1 LKKFNFFLALFCLAN
16 VISISSCFE
25 PPHQC
30 DIGASPFSCDT
41 VIDTNPKLGSYTVTE
56 TSGSTTL
63 NESGTTD
70 TITVVLSKRKPT
82 SNVIVDI
89 SSSDTGEVTVSPSSL
104 TFSSSNYDTA
114 QTVTLTGVNDNVD
127 DGNIVSVISFGFN
140 QSSDDGFRYL
150 DNKTVNATTID
161 DDTLGIAV
169 TETNGSTDPQEADT
183 DELDIT
189 LSSEPLAD
197 VTLSVASS
205 DTTEV
210 TVSPSSLTFSSGN
223 YTTAQRVT
231 LTAVQDA
238 LIDGDTTPTV
248 TFSVSSTADAGYS
261 ALADEVFTAT
271 IYDSLLIQDVNEI
284 ALGETQSCYVD
295 NDANKTMY
303 CWGGDNCF
311 RDGGCTG
318 PIVPDGVANDNNTL
332 VPIAVGV
339 DNVTSLSISQHLT
352 CALLG
357 DKSVQC
363 WGVNQRG
370 SLGTTSGQLLDGSQ
384 VYEAY
389 GLGVGSQ
396 HGMVVL
402 DNGTLLAWGYG
413 GFGQLGE
420 GGTTWATNRIAYPNI
435 DNVSQISGGNY
446 FSCALIKDK
455 TIKCWGKN
463 NDGQIGD
470 GTTTNA
476 TSPTSVLN
484 LSNMNKV
491 SAGGN
496 HACAVADNGT
506 VWCWGRGDG
515 GKLGNGA
522 DSDSSVPVQV
532 SGISTAIDVSTSD
545 LVNCAILSD
554 RTVQCWGGNGDG
566 QLGNGTTGGSS
577 NVPVAVSGL
586 TSVAKIASGFRH
598 NCAIRTDNTVWCWG
612 DNDEGKLGDNS
623 TTDRNTPVQVIG
635 F

>member
-1 LKKFNFFLALFCLAN
+1 M
-16 VISISSCFE
+16 
-25 PPHQC
+25 
-30 DIGASPFSCDT
+30 SCDNEVT
-41 VIDTNPKLGSYTVTE
+41 TKKPIGSWTIAE
-56 TSGSTTL
+56 TSSSTSVSESGST
-63 NESGTTD
+63 D
-70 TITVVLSKRKPT
+70 TFTVVLATRVPDG
-82 SNVIVDI
+82 NVIVDI

-104 TFSSSNYDTA
+104 TFSSDNYTTA
-114 QTVTLTGVNDNVD
+114 QTVTVTGINDNLD
-127 DGNIVSVISFGFN
+127 DGNITSTITLTFN
-140 QSSDDGFRYL
+140 DSQSSDDSYEAL
-150 DNKTVNATTID
+150 DDKTISVTTTD

-223 YTTAQRVT
+223 YTTAQRVI

-238 LIDGDTTPTV
+238 LIDGNTTPTV
-248 TFSVSSTADAGYS
+248 TFSVSSTVDAGYA

-271 IYDSLLIQDVNEI
+271 VYDSLLIQDVNEI

-303 CWGGDNCF
+303 CWGDDNCNG
-311 RDGGCTG
+311 DGGCTG
-318 PIVPDGVANDNNTL
+318 PVVPDGVANDNNTL

-339 DNVTSLSISQHLT
+339 DNVTSLSITQHLT
-352 CALLG
+352 CALLA

-363 WGVNQRG
+363 WGIDQRG
-370 SLGTTSGQLLDGSQ
+370 SLGSAAGQLLDGSQ

-396 HGMVVL
+396 HGMVTL

-413 GFGQLGE
+413 GYGNLGE
-420 GGTTWATNRIAYPNI
+420 GGTAWATNRIAYPDI

-446 FSCALIKDK
+446 FSCALMKDK
-455 TIKCWGKN
+455 TIKCWGRN

-470 GTTTNA
+470 GTNTDA
-476 TSPTSVLN
+476 TSPTTVLG
-484 LSNMNKV
+484 LTNMSKMA
-491 SAGGN
+491 SGGN
-496 HACAVADNGT
+496 HACALADNGT

-522 DSDSSVPVQV
+522 NNNSAAPVQV
-532 SGISTAIDVSTSD
+532 SGISNAIDVSASD
-545 LVNCAILSD
+545 LVSCALLSD
-554 RTVQCWGGNGDG
+554 RTVQCWGSNSNG
-566 QLGNGTTGGSS
+566 QLGNGVTGSSS

-586 TSVAKIASGFRH
+586 TSVAKISSGFRH

-612 DNDEGKLGDNS
+612 DNTKGQLGDNS
-623 TTDRNTPVQVIG
+623 TTDRDTPVQVVG

>member
-1 LKKFNFFLALFCLAN
+1 MKKFNFFLALFCLAN
-16 VISISSCFE
+16 VISISSCLE

-396 HGMVVL
+396 HGMVTL

-420 GGTTWATNRIAYPNI
+420 GGTSWATNRIAYPNI

-612 DNDEGKLGDNS
+612 DNDDGQLGDNS

>member
-1 LKKFNFFLALFCLAN
+1 MKKFNFFLALFCLAN
-16 VISISSCFE
+16 VISISSCLE

-396 HGMVVL
+396 HGMVTL

-420 GGTTWATNRIAYPNI
+420 GGTSWATNRIAYPNI

>member
-1 LKKFNFFLALFCLAN
+1 MVLFCLLN
-16 VISISSCFE
+16 IISISSCFE

-41 VIDTNPKLGSYTVTE
+41 VIDTNPKLGSYTVAE
-56 TSGSTTL
+56 TSGSTSL

-70 TITVVLSKRKPT
+70 SVTVVLSKRRPT

-140 QSSDDGFRYL
+140 QSSDEGFRYL

-248 TFSVSSTADAGYS
+248 TFSVSSTVDAGYS

-303 CWGGDNCF
+303 CWGDDNCF
-311 RDGGCTG
+311 GDGGCTG
-318 PIVPDGVANDNNTL
+318 PIAPDGVANDNNTL
-332 VPIAVGV
+332 VPVAVGV

-363 WGVNQRG
+363 WGINQRG

-396 HGMVVL
+396 HGLVTL
-402 DNGTLLAWGYG
+402 DNGTLLGWGYG

-420 GGTTWATNRIAYPNI
+420 GGTSWATNRIAYPNI

-532 SGISTAIDVSTSD
+532 SGISTAIDVSASD
-545 LVNCAILSD
+545 LVNCALLSD

-612 DNDEGKLGDNS
+612 DNDEGQLGDNS